1 MTQICTVIKRST
13 ALVLKLHERFRIIY
27 YTYEDWKSKKK
38 SINDKVRAIE

>member
-27 YTYEDWKSKKK
+27 YTYEDWKS
-38 SINDKVRAIE
+38 INDKVRAIE